1 MGEHATKPITI
12 EDLETIARRKLPQ
25 NVYDYYASGSDD
37 QNCLRR
43 NREAFDRYVRTW
55 ADTTDLD

>member
-43 NREAFDRYVRTW
+43 NREAFDR
-55 ADTTDLD
+55 